1 MCEEKNSLTR
11 LLEKYGACNPE
22 AQAKQ
27 LQEYMDLILERNQ
40 QVNLTAITDRQEFVE
55 KHYAD
60 SLAVC
65 SLPCFLQADTVL
77 DLGTGGGFPGIPLAI
92 AFPEK
97 QFTLVDSLDKR
108 IRIIREFCEKI
119 EIRNVK
125 AIHGRAEDLG
135 RQADLREHF
144 DVCVSRAVADL
155 RVLAEYCLPFVRQDG
170 YFIAYK
176 SLGCDEEIAAATHA
190 LELLGGRMEEA
201 EATPEASEALETEGY
216 SDSPDKTAHI
226 LLPIRKIAPTPNKYP
241 RRAGLPAKK
250 PL

>member
-1 MCEEKNSLTR
+1 MCEEMNSLTR
-11 LLEKYGACNPE
+11 LLEKYRACNPE

-119 EIRNVK
+119 GIRNVK

-135 RQADLREHF
+135 RQENLREQF
-144 DVCVSRAVADL
+144 DICVSRAVADL
-155 RVLAEYCLPFVRQDG
+155 RVLAEYCLPFVKEG
-170 YFIAYK
+170 GFFIAYK
-176 SLGCDEEIAAATHA
+176 SKGCDEELAGASHA
-190 LELLGGRMEEA
+190 LEILGGVL
-201 EATPEASEALETEGY
+201 EATEAMPEALETVGS
-216 SDSPDKTAHI
+216 SDSPDKIAHI
-226 LLPIRKIAPTPNKYP
+226 LLSIRKIASTPDKYP

>member
-1 MCEEKNSLTR
+1 MCEEMNSLTR
-11 LLEKYGACNPE
+11 LLEKYGARNPE

-119 EIRNVK
+119 GIRNVK

-155 RVLAEYCLPFVRQDG
+155 RVLAEYCLPFVKEG
-170 YFIAYK
+170 GFFIAYK
-176 SLGCDEEIAAATHA
+176 SKGCDEELAGASHA
-190 LELLGGRMEEA
+190 LEILGGGL
-201 EATPEASEALETEGY
+201 EATQAVLEALETVGY
-216 SDSPDKTAHI
+216 SDSTDKAAHI
-226 LLPIRKIAPTPNKYP
+226 LLPIRKIAPTPDKYP

>member
-1 MCEEKNSLTR
+1 MSDQMNVLIKLLEEKGIR
-11 LLEKYGACNPE
+11 E
-22 AQAKQ
+22 AETKGKM
-27 LQEYMDLILERNQ
+27 LQEYMELILDRNQ
-40 QVNLTAITDRQEFVE
+40 QVNLTAITDPAEFVE

-119 EIRNVK
+119 GIRNVE

-135 RQADLREHF
+135 RQENLREQF
-144 DVCVSRAVADL
+144 DICVSRAVADL
-155 RVLAEYCLPFVRQDG
+155 RVLAEYCLPFVKKDG

-176 SLGCDEEIAAATHA
+176 SAGCEEEIAAAGHA
-190 LELLGGRMEEA
+190 LELLGGGLEA
-201 EATPEASEALETEGY
+201 ADGSSSGSA
-216 SDSPDKTAHI
+216 AHI
-226 LLPIRKIAPTPNKYP
+226 LVPIRKIATTPGKYP

>member
-1 MCEEKNSLTR
+1 MCEEMNSLTR
-11 LLEKYGACNPE
+11 LLEKYRACNPE

-92 AFPEK
+92 AFPGK

-119 EIRNVK
+119 GIRNVK

-155 RVLAEYCLPFVRQDG
+155 RVLAEYCLPFVKEG
-170 YFIAYK
+170 GFFIAYK
-176 SLGCDEEIAAATHA
+176 SKGCDEELAGASHA
-190 LELLGGRMEEA
+190 LEILGGGL
-201 EATPEASEALETEGY
+201 EATQAMPEALETVGY
-216 SDSPDKTAHI
+216 SESIDKAAHI
-226 LLPIRKIAPTPNKYP
+226 LLPIRKIAPTPDKYP

>member
-1 MCEEKNSLTR
+1 MCKEMNSLTR

-119 EIRNVK
+119 GIRNVK

-135 RQADLREHF
+135 RQADLREQF
-144 DVCVSRAVADL
+144 DICVSRAVADL
-155 RVLAEYCLPFVRQDG
+155 RVLAEYCLPFVSQDG

-176 SLGCDEEIAAATHA
+176 CLGCDEEIAAATHA
-190 LELLGGRMEEA
+190 LELLGGGL
-201 EATPEASEALETEGY
+201 EATETMPEALETVGS
-216 SDSPDKTAHI
+216 SDSPDKAAHI
-226 LLPIRKIAPTPNKYP
+226 LLPIRKIAPTPDKYP

>member
-1 MCEEKNSLTR
+1 MCEEMNSLTR

-119 EIRNVK
+119 GIRNVK

-144 DVCVSRAVADL
+144 DICVSRAVADL
-155 RVLAEYCLPFVRQDG
+155 SVLAEYCLPFVKVQG
-170 YFIAYK
+170 HFISYK
-176 SLGCDEEIAAATHA
+176 GPDCNQEVSDAEFAIRK
-190 LELLGGRMEEA
+190 LGGEVEKIVKVG
-201 EATPEASEALETEGY
+201 EDTDTGHNLV
-216 SDSPDKTAHI
+216 
-226 LLPIRKIAPTPNKYP
+226 LIRKKEPTQSAYP
-241 RRAGLPAKK
+241 RRPGKPAKS
-250 PL
+250 PLRASK